1 MNKYGRRRAKNFL
14 VHSFSAGFHIE
25 MGPALVMEPLHLAGS
40 LAGIYFRGMNLTSYS
55 MGMLSSGVSAS
66 IDCES
71 DISFWGL
78 T

>member
-14 VHSFSAGFHIE
+14 VHSSFVGFHIE
-25 MGPALVMEPLHLAGS
+25 MGPALVMEPLLLIGS
-40 LAGIYFRGMNLTSYS
+40 LAGIYVRGMNLTSYS

-66 IDCES
+66 TDCES
-71 DISFWGL
+71 DASFLGI